1 MTPLTAQQLAQATG
15 ATLMRASFWL
25 PHLTAAMA
33 KYGIDTPTRVAHFL
47 AQVSVESGRL
57 ARTEEELSYSAERLK
72 AVWPSRFKTLQEARQ
87 YERNPQALAERV
99 YGGRMGNAS
108 LGDGWKYRGRGLKQ
122 LTGKANYVAYM
133 LAADVDCLSNPDLL
147 LQPQYAADSAAWF
160 WSSNGC
166 SALADRCDVA
176 GLTRRINGGT
186 NGLEERQAMT
196 AVAMKV
202 LGAVKLTDGKES
214 ARLA

>member
-25 PHLTAAMA
+25 PYLNAAMA
-33 KYGIDTPTRVAHFL
+33 KYGINTPTRVAHFL
-47 AQVSVESGRL
+47 AQISVESGRL
-57 ARTEEELSYSAERLK
+57 SRTEEDLSYSAERLK

-108 LGDGWKYRGRGLKQ
+108 PGDGWKYRGRGLKQ

-133 LAADVDCLSNPDLL
+133 LAADIDCFSNPDLL
-147 LQPQYAADSAAWF
+147 LQPQHAADSAAWF

-166 SALADRCDVA
+166 SALADRCDIA

-186 NGLEERQAMT
+186 NGLEERQAIT
-196 AVAMKV
+196 AVALKV

>member
-1 MTPLTAQQLAQATG
+1 MTPLTAQQLAAATG
-15 ATLMRASFWL
+15 ATLLRASFWL
-25 PHLTAAMA
+25 PHMTAAMA
-33 KYGIDTPTRVAHFL
+33 KYGINTPARVAHFL

-57 ARTEEELSYSAERLK
+57 SRTEESLSYTAERLM

-87 YERNPQALAERV
+87 YERNPKALAERV

-108 LGDGWKYRGRGLKQ
+108 TGDGWKYRGRGLKQ
-122 LTGKANYVAYM
+122 LTGKTNYMAYM
-133 LAADVDCLSNPDLL
+133 LAAGIDCVSNPDLL
-147 LQPQYAADSAAWF
+147 LQPEHAADSAAWF